1 MRITDG
7 YTRAGIQGIQGTR
20 SARPSK
26 TNTNAE
32 PTAGDEG
39 DRIQLSA
46 QSVELSRQVDGDI
59 DTARVARLK
68 DAIQSGTFQIDAYAI
83 AEKILQGS

>member
-7 YTRAGIQGIQGTR
+7 YTRAGIQGTQGPR
-20 SARPSK
+20 PARPGK
-26 TNTNAE
+26 TNATPEPNA
-32 PTAGDEG
+32 ADDG

-59 DTARVARLK
+59 DAARVAQLR
-68 DAIQSGTFQIDAYAI
+68 DAIQSGSFQIDAYAI